1 MNARSSSASS
11 RSWQTKSASQQSVR
25 EIFAG
30 PVTREDWQ
38 LVWMFAGLVSL
49 DVAVA
54 AYLSLF
60 PIDGGFLY
68 FIVGIM
74 FGASVLIGAGSLRFK
89 HHYSAA
95 GFFWFLASIGAFQAW
110 NIVIMWGSLLSRW
123 WTHNQP
129 GYHIGIGAI
138 VGLIPLVIGIWKLGQ
153 KLTRPMSS
161 SNRPV

>member
-1 MNARSSSASS
+1 L
-11 RSWQTKSASQQSVR
+11 RSWRTKSGNQPSVR

-38 LVWMFAGLVSL
+38 LVWMLAGLVAL

-54 AYLSLF
+54 AYLSLV
-60 PIDGGFLY
+60 PVDGGFLY

-74 FGASVLIGAGSLRFK
+74 FGASVLIGVGSLRFR

-129 GYHIGIGAI
+129 GYHIGIGAVI
-138 VGLIPLVIGIWKLGQ
+138 GLIPLLIGIWRLGQ
-153 KLTRPMSS
+153 KLMSPMSS
-161 SNRPV
+161 PNRSI

>member
-1 MNARSSSASS
+1 MMNARSSSASL

-68 FIVGIM
+68 VIVGIVS
-74 FGASVLIGAGSLRFK
+74 GASVLIRVGSTSFK
-89 HHYSAA
+89 
-95 GFFWFLASIGAFQAW
+95 
-110 NIVIMWGSLLSRW
+110 NTNTTTRLLS
-123 WTHNQP
+123 
-129 GYHIGIGAI
+129 
-138 VGLIPLVIGIWKLGQ
+138 
-153 KLTRPMSS
+153 
-161 SNRPV
+161 